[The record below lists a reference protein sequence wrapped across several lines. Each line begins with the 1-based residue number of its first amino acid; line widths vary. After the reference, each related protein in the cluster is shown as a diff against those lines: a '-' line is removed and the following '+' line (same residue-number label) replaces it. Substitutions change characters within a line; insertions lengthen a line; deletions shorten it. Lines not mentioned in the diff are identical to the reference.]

1 MDIHELKQFESVYQP
16 SKEIAFCWLR
26 KQYVQLSTEENHAE
40 VVDHANDSLR
50 IWQATKAQAVSEGVV
65 LVSQKESNREAFEKE
80 MLNSRYV
87 AGNIS
92 AFWDKKTQDYDI
104 AITELRMAW
113 HAWQAAKAQSEKALL
128 EQFEINN
135 KLVEQIEKLKDQAKD
150 TERLNFLL
158 AGEHIRT
165 VVKRDIEN
173 DDYEVVGSHY
183 LFTELYW
190 IDGFDYY
197 ENTSAHSER
206 DAIDKAMIEAQEQAN
221 D

>member
-1 MDIHELKQFESVYQP
+1 MDIN
-16 SKEIAFCWLR
+16 KE
-26 KQYVQLSTEENHAE
+26 
-40 VVDHANDSLR
+40 
-50 IWQATKAQAVSEGVV
+50 
-65 LVSQKESNREAFEKE
+65 REAFLKWHYQAYLLENPE
-80 MLNSRYV
+80 IDMQNAQY
-87 AGNIS
+87 IY
-92 AFWDKKTQDYDI
+92 DY
-104 AITELRMAW
+104 AHKNALCAYLRKS
-113 HAWQAAKAQSEKALL
+113 HFTVWQAAKAQAEKSLL

-206 DAIDKAMIEAQEQAN
+206 DAIDKAMIEAQEPTN